1 MMQIIEVKQYRY
13 RNSCIEILWHLLL
26 HNAKQGALQYLHF
39 EIQTH
44 YLQHLLHLRH
54 QVLAQMLLGIKLL
67 KYFSSSNLCSKKK
80 AERQDEQV
88 SGKILSDLLLSFFLF
103 ACLCRLDVCKQ
114 ESFESRRKAL
124 SKLCDKGVSCWY
136 SKFFFCTF
144 FFYAFFFYTCSK
156 KKVKRCK

>member
-26 HNAKQGALQYLHF
+26 HSAKQGTFQYLHF

-44 YLQHLLHLRH
+44 YLQHRLHLRR

-67 KYFSSSNLCSKKK
+67 KYFSSSNPCSKKK
-80 AERQDEQV
+80 AECQDEQV

-124 SKLCDKGVSCWY
+124 SKLCWKSCVLLVF
-136 SKFFFCTF
+136 KIFLLHFLLLH
-144 FFYAFFFYTCSK
+144 FYLLHLQQK
-156 KKVKRCK
+156 KS